1 MQAKRG
7 MIAAAQLE
15 AAEAGADAL
24 KSGGNAVDAA
34 IACALVQGV
43 VDPLMTGIAGF
54 GSLGIYS
61 RARRS
66 TAISISMPRHRLRR
80 GRICGPI

>member
-34 IACALVQGV
+34 
-43 VDPLMTGIAGF
+43 
-54 GSLGIYS
+54 
-61 RARRS
+61 
-66 TAISISMPRHRLRR
+66 
-80 GRICGPI
+80 